1 MAEIPK
7 VSSGDVL
14 ALGSAVFV
22 GGVAGYV
29 AGKHSKKTKKNGR
42 RGRRKRGRGR
52 RRITHTSRGWKQDR
66 KRKSKQ
72 SWEVAY
78 RKRKKK
84 SGKRKSRR
92 GLHYTKKGQ
101 PYIILKSGKARFVK
115 KK

>member
-1 MAEIPK
+1 MVEIPK

-29 AGKHSKKTKKNGR
+29 AGKRSKKTKKNGR
-42 RGRRKRGRGR
+42 RGRKRGRGR

-84 SGKRKSRR
+84 KSKSKSRR
-92 GLHYTKKGQ
+92 GVHYTSKGQ